1 MSKHQPF
8 FGGQAEVE
16 EEGEQLRPPGFVMI
30 RLPWA
35 EEIRQ
40 LSIFS
45 KNGDGGGGG
54 VGPLGSCWGGGG
66 AYKNTCRIALLYILS
81 LYFL

>member
-1 MSKHQPF
+1 MMSKHQPF
-8 FGGQAEVE
+8 PGNFRRGQAEVE

-45 KNGDGGGGG
+45 KNGGGGG
-54 VGPLGSCWGGGG
+54 VGPLGVAGVEVEPI
-66 AYKNTCRIALLYILS
+66 KNTCVLRYIS
-81 LYFL
+81 